1 MRKMLNTLYI
11 TSEDAYLSLKNL
23 NVVINF
29 SDERIVQIPLI
40 GLEEIVCFSYKGGSP
55 DLIGKCAELG
65 IGFSFYTPRGR
76 FLAKVS
82 GKTKGNVLLRK
93 EQYRISDSE
102 ERSCLVA
109 KSFIFGKLY
118 NSRWVLERTIRDH
131 GLRID
136 KEVLESVSV
145 LLKVSAKRVWDATDL
160 NSLRG
165 IEGEAATRYFAVFNE
180 LILNQKEQF
189 VFHGRSR
196 RPPMDEVNA
205 MLSFGYRIL
214 ASDYSSALYSVGLDS
229 YVGFLHRDRPGRES
243 LSLDLMEETRSIL
256 VDRFVVTLINTKV
269 IKVKNF
275 EKSENGSV
283 MLNNEGRKIYLEEWQ
298 KHKREEIIHPYLG
311 ERVPWGLVP
320 YTQSLLLARYI
331 RGDLDQYPPFLWK

>member
-1 MRKMLNTLYI
+1 MRKMLNTLYV

-23 NVVINF
+23 NVVVNL
-29 SDERIVQIPLI
+29 SDKRTVQIPLI

-76 FLAKVS
+76 FLARVS
-82 GKTKGNVLLRK
+82 GKTRGNVLLRK

-109 KSFIFGKLY
+109 KSIIFGKLY
-118 NSRWVLERTIRDH
+118 NSRWVLERTKRDH
-131 GLRID
+131 GLRVD
-136 KEVLESVSV
+136 KEALERASD
-145 LLKVSAKRVWDATDL
+145 LLKTSAKNAWDAIDL
-160 NSLRG
+160 NALRG

-180 LILNQKEQF
+180 LIINQKETF
-189 VFHGRSR
+189 AFHGRSK

-214 ASDYSSALYSVGLDS
+214 ANDCSSALCSVGLDP

-243 LSLDLMEETRSIL
+243 LALDLMEETRSVI
-256 VDRFVVTLINTKV
+256 VDRLVITLINTKV
-269 IKVKNF
+269 VQKRNF
-275 EKSENGSV
+275 ERTENEAV
-283 MLNNEGRKIYLEEWQ
+283 LLNDSGRKIFLEEWQ
-298 KHKREEIIHPYLG
+298 KHKREEIIHPFLC
-311 ERVPWGLVP
+311 EKIPWGLVP
-320 YTQSLLLARYI
+320 YVQSLLLARYI
-331 RGDLDQYPPFLWK
+331 RGDLEQYPPFLWK